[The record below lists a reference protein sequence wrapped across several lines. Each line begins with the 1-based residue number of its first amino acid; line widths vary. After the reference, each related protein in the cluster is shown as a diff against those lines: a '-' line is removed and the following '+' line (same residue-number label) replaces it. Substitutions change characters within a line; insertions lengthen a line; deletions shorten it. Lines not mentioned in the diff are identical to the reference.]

1 MGGRGKGLK
10 KKARVTVFVL
20 RWMDKTID
28 DEPNRTWLRA
38 DASNV
43 ARYSL

>member
-10 KKARVTVFVL
+10 KKARVNVFVL
-20 RWMDKTID
+20 KWMDKSIG
-28 DEPNRTWLRA
+28 DEPNKTWLRA

-43 ARYSL
+43 ARYSS